1 MTPPARKRE
10 IGRGERTLPGV
21 WRLRLPLPWPGV
33 PHCNA
38 WAVAAGDGI
47 VLFDTGLHEPG
58 SMADLERALE
68 MVGLRLE
75 HVRLLVV
82 THAHVD
88 HYGQAATIVERTGCE
103 LWMHPNHAH
112 LTRALDDPDAAL
124 QRGLEVARS
133 AGVPEEPLRQWSERD
148 ESFGV
153 AGVVEPDRDLVS
165 GVVVDTD
172 LGPWHAIETPGHAPS
187 HVCLWQPQRRLLI
200 SGDHLLGR
208 VSLYFDYGYT
218 PDPVGEFLAS
228 LDRVEALG
236 ARLCLAGHARTFG
249 DVRGHIAA
257 NRALVNERLA
267 ALEDVLRRDGPLT
280 AFQAIPGVYGE
291 ALAPE
296 NAQWWLSE
304 TLCHLRHLQVTGRA
318 ENDDASPERWRA
330 TVA

>member
-10 IGRGERTLPGV
+10 IGRGERVLPGV
-21 WRLRLPLPWPGV
+21 WRLRLPLPWPAV
-33 PHCNA
+33 PHGNA
-38 WAVAAGDGI
+38 WAVAAGEGI

-58 SMADLERALE
+58 SMADLERALD

-112 LTRALDDPDAAL
+112 LTRALDDPEAAL
-124 QRGLEVARS
+124 RRRLEVARS

-153 AGVVEPDRDLVS
+153 AGVVEPHRDLVS

-280 AFQAIPGVYGE
+280 GFEAIPGVYGE

-296 NAQWWLSE
+296 NARWWLSE
-304 TLCHLRHLQVTGRA
+304 TLCYLRHLQVTGRA
-318 ENDDASPERWRA
+318 ESDDANPERWRA